1 MKAAILKTI
10 GSPMKIENLP
20 DLELGT
26 GEVIVDVITAPVIS
40 YTNEVISG
48 KRTYSLKLPMA
59 IGCGCV
65 GRVRQTGPDATHLR
79 IGDYVFC
86 DPTVRSRDSI
96 LSPDIELQGWT
107 APTEGAKKLQEYF
120 LHGSFAE
127 QIRVPTENAFLIPE
141 FKQSDAS
148 YWCAALSLLVPYG
161 GLLAIDLQAGETL
174 AVSGATGSF
183 GSATVAVALA
193 MGAAKVIALG
203 RNINALESLKT
214 KFGSRVATVALSG
227 DAEVDQEAIQH
238 AANGPIDCV
247 LDILPPQADVRTVRT
262 AIMSVRPYGRIVL
275 MGGVGLEG
283 GPDLEIPY
291 RWLMRNGIT
300 LKGQWMYSPKAVVQM
315 INLINSGLIDLKHFD
330 VQEFKLDN
338 IMEAV
343 EHAAQNAGPFKLTV
357 VQPS

>member
-10 GSPMKIENLP
+10 GTPMEIENIP
-20 DLELGT
+20 DLVLGT
-26 GEVIVDVITAPVIS
+26 GEVIVDVIAAPVIS

-59 IGCGCV
+59 IGCGGV
-65 GRVRQTGPDATHLR
+65 GRVRQIGPDATHLK

-96 LSPDIELQGWT
+96 LAPDIELQGWT

-127 QIRVPTENAFLIPE
+127 QIRVPTENAFLIPK
-141 FKQSDAS
+141 FKQLDAS
-148 YWCAALSLLVPYG
+148 YWCAALTLLVPYG
-161 GLLAIDLQAGETL
+161 GLLAIDFQAGETL
-174 AVSGATGSF
+174 VVSGATGSF

-203 RNINALESLKT
+203 RNIDALESLKI
-214 KFGSRVATVALSG
+214 KFGSRVVTVALSE
-227 DAEVDQEAIQH
+227 DEEVDQEAIHH

-247 LDILPPQADVRTVRT
+247 LDILPPQAEPKTVRA
-262 AIMSVRPYGRIVL
+262 AIMTVRPYGRIVL

-283 GPDLEIPY
+283 GPDLQIPY
-291 RWLMRNGIT
+291 HWLMRNGIT

-315 INLINSGLIDLKHFD
+315 INLINSGLINLNHF
-330 VQEFKLDN
+330 N
-338 IMEAV
+338 IKEYQLHKIMDAV
-343 EHAAQNAGPFKLTV
+343 DHAAQNAGPFKLTV
-357 VQPS
+357 VKP